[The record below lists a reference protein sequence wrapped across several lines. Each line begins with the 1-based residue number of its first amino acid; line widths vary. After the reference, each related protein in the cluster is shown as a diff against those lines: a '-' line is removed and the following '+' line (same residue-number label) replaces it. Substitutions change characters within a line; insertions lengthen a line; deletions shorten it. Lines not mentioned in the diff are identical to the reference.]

1 MSLRRWIWEIFFMR
15 PWSFSKKLDASD
27 YTWRTLP
34 QEVADEWVEEC
45 LASLTVDYGNTV
57 LNSTARNNY
66 MIRRMARILKRTV
79 WALGEQIRKGLFTP
93 ENYEISFSSVS
104 DLESINIELSP
115 EERLKLR
122 GRIDRVDTCE
132 DGEHVYV
139 KVIDYKSG
147 NTSFQLLSLYH
158 GLQLQLVII

>member
-1 MSLRRWIWEIFFMR
+1 MGNIFHETLEA
-15 PWSFSKKLDASD
+15 FSKKLDASD

-122 GRIDRVDTCE
+122 GGSTGWIPVRTGSMCM
-132 DGEHVYV
+132 
-139 KVIDYKSG
+139 
-147 NTSFQLLSLYH
+147 
-158 GLQLQLVII
+158 